1 MNGLDL
7 PLIGMIAGALL
18 MAPLV
23 LAAWRMIRGP
33 GVADRFVALD
43 MLTGVVVALTA
54 VVALVTGRGAFL
66 DIGVG
71 VALVNF
77 VATVA
82 LSAFLERKGSGK

>member
-18 MAPLV
+18 MVPLV

-43 MLTGVVVALTA
+43 MLIGVVVALTA

>member
-1 MNGLDL
+1 MNGLGL

-18 MAPLV
+18 MVPLV

-43 MLTGVVVALTA
+43 MLIGVVVALTA

>member
-7 PLIGMIAGALL
+7 PLIGMIAGTLL

>member
-43 MLTGVVVALTA
+43 MLIGVVVALTA

>member
-1 MNGLDL
+1 MNGLGL

-18 MAPLV
+18 MVPLV

>member
-1 MNGLDL
+1 MTGLNL
-7 PLIGMIAGALL
+7 PLIGTICGLAL
-18 MAPLV
+18 AVPLV

-43 MLTGVVVALTA
+43 MLTGVIVALSAIT
-54 VVALVTGRGAFL
+54 ALVTGRGAFL

-82 LSAFLERKGSGK
+82 LSAFLERKGEGK